1 VSPNGREDLIQDLQG
16 LLATRFHAD
25 RTDPDFDLLDS
36 GVVDSVILVE
46 LVLELERRFEIS
58 LPFEDLEI
66 DDFRTVRRVAELVQ
80 RVSPAA

>member
-1 VSPNGREDLIQDLQG
+1 VNPNGREDLIRDLQG
-16 LLATRFHAD
+16 LLATRFHSD

-80 RVSPAA
+80 RATSAA

>member
-1 VSPNGREDLIQDLQG
+1 VSPNGREDLIRDLQG